1 MLEKCRGWQRQEAP
15 RGLLRAPTPTTWRS
29 IPAKP
34 EKKQKNHAKR
44 KKKEK
49 KKSNKRQVI
58 K

>member
-49 KKSNKRQVI
+49 KKE
-58 K
+58 